1 MSAYEKEV
9 LNNKK
14 NGKPLDDGIL
24 NFYQY
29 SVDGSMSATAID
41 DIQKKINSLE
51 GVLESKYDSS
61 TNQFIVVTKKIDNNP
76 VRASVKSVIYKSGY
90 KIKMINETYYKN

>member
-1 MSAYEKEV
+1 
-9 LNNKK
+9 
-14 NGKPLDDGIL
+14 
-24 NFYQY
+24 
-29 SVDGSMSATAID
+29 MSATAID